1 MNGAKYSYTVDQQDV
16 DFSRRA
22 SATAMVKYLLS
33 AAGCD
38 AVTRGFGVTQ
48 INSDNHTWVL
58 SRLAIEFAQMPK
70 MGDRLEIRTWV
81 SDAERLLS
89 TRNFEV
95 SNDSGEVVAVATSR
109 WSMIDLSTRRA
120 INLSTMEMECVDEL
134 PPIDPPRR
142 VDTTSTQL
150 VAQHRAAYSDIDFNC
165 HVNTLRYIDMM
176 LDAMPFE
183 RLQDGRVARLD
194 IHFMRESK
202 IGELLSIKRSGG
214 IFEITHEDGTVSI
227 KAEIKTTKDI

>member
-1 MNGAKYSYTVDQQDV
+1 MNGAKYSYTVDQQDL
-16 DFSRRA
+16 DFSQRA

-33 AAGCD
+33 AAGLD
-38 AVTRGFGVTQ
+38 AVTRGFGVEQ
-48 INSDNHTWVL
+48 INSNNHTWVL
-58 SRLAIEFAQMPK
+58 SRLAVEFVQMPK

-95 SNDSGEVVAVATSR
+95 SSDSGEVVAQATSR

-120 INLSTMEMECVDEL
+120 VNLSTMEMACVDEL
-134 PPIDPPRR
+134 SPIEPPRR
-142 VDTTSTQL
+142 IDTTSTLL
-150 VAQHRAAYSDIDFNC
+150 VAQHRAAYSDIDFNQ

-176 LDAMPFE
+176 LNAMPIE
-183 RLQDGRVARLD
+183 QLQNISRLD

-202 IGELLSIKRSGG
+202 IGELLSIKRSGS
-214 IFEITHEDGTVSI
+214 IFEIAHEDGTVSI

>member
-1 MNGAKYSYTVDQQDV
+1 MNGAKYNYTVDQQDL
-16 DFSRRA
+16 DFSQRA
-22 SATAMVKYLLS
+22 SAAAMVKYLLS
-33 AAGCD
+33 AAGLD
-38 AVTRGFGVTQ
+38 AVARGFGVTQ
-48 INSDNHTWVL
+48 ISSDNHTWVL
-58 SRLAIEFAQMPK
+58 SRLAVEFAQMPK

-95 SNDSGEVVAVATSR
+95 TDYSGEVVAQATSR
-109 WSMIDLSTRRA
+109 WSMIDLSTRRP
-120 INLSTMEMECVDEL
+120 INLSTMEMTCVDEL
-134 PPIDPPRR
+134 SPIEPPRR
-142 VDTTSTQL
+142 IDSSLTQL
-150 VAQHRAAYSDIDFNC
+150 VTQHRAAYSDIDFNC

-183 RLQDGRVARLD
+183 HLQNNNISRLD

-214 IFEITHEDGTVSI
+214 VFEIIHEDGTVSI
-227 KAEIKTTKDI
+227 KAEITLA